1 MTAKTHIPTS
11 SSRGLNVTALC
22 GRGATVATGDH
33 ALIRRIAQQARREG
47 DAGHYCAGCLR
58 HL

>member
-1 MTAKTHIPTS
+1 MTTKTHIPTS

-33 ALIRRIAQQARREG
+33 ALIRQLAKRAVREG
-47 DAGHYCAGCLR
+47 GASHYCAGCLR